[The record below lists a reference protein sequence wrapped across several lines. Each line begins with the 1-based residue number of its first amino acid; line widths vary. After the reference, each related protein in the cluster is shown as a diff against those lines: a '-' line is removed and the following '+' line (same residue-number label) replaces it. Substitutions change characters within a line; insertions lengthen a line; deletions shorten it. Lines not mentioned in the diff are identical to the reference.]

1 MWLKPISEIETL
13 NCMYKNLPPKSAR
26 KLENFNGERRISI
39 YRCKGFLNKITQKLD
54 SNLTLIRTL
63 KNGGTK
69 DKPNLVTGGLVLR
82 APKGDLFV
90 HIDSWGESQKGIHVE
105 IDRYDGDFITFQQ
118 KYDSFMH
125 MRPDNYFMYVLE
137 RITGKQLL

>member
-39 YRCKGFLNKITQKLD
+39 YRGKGFLNKITQKLD

-63 KNGGTK
+63 KNVGTK

-105 IDRYDGDFITFQQ
+105 IDRYDGDFIRKNHREKTFIIF
-118 KYDSFMH
+118 K
-125 MRPDNYFMYVLE
+125 
-137 RITGKQLL
+137 

>member
-1 MWLKPISEIETL
+1 M
-13 NCMYKNLPPKSAR
+13 
-26 KLENFNGERRISI
+26 
-39 YRCKGFLNKITQKLD
+39 
-54 SNLTLIRTL
+54 
-63 KNGGTK
+63 
-69 DKPNLVTGGLVLR
+69 LR

-125 MRPDNYFMYVLE
+125 MRQDKYFMYVLE
-137 RITGKQLL
+137 RITGKKLL